1 MSESLLRDDP
11 RIDWHASDNETTW
24 VKDAA
29 DAVGTLLR
37 DGLRDA
43 SGKVRLLVSGGST
56 PGPIYQRLANFD
68 LDWSR
73 VVIGLVDD
81 RDVPADDKGSNARA
95 IREQLLCDRAAAAT
109 FQPLREMAQTLD
121 GAIEQ
126 ANQGWRE
133 ATDQPIVAALLG
145 MGDDGHTAS
154 LFPGA
159 INLAAALS
167 ANQPYVHIDASGCEA
182 AGKYPQ
188 RLSLTPFGLGQTTQ
202 CILLIRGAKKR
213 DTLMAALADG
223 PVAAMP
229 IRLAWQAPLAP
240 LYVYWCADS

>member
-1 MSESLLRDDP
+1 MMESILREDP
-11 RIDWHASDNETTW
+11 RIDWNASDNEMTW
-24 VKDAA
+24 VKDAV

-43 SGKVRLLVSGGST
+43 IGTVRLLVSGGST
-56 PGPIYQRLANFD
+56 PGPVYQGLANVD

-81 RDVPADDKGSNARA
+81 RDAPADDCGSNART
-95 IREQLLCDRAAAAT
+95 IREQLLRDRAAAAA
-109 FQPLREMAQTLD
+109 FRPLREMAQTLD
-121 GAIEQ
+121 GAIAL
-126 ANQGWRE
+126 ANQRWRE

-145 MGDDGHTAS
+145 MGYDGHTAS

-159 INLAAALS
+159 SNLDAALS
-167 ANQPYVHIDASGCEA
+167 ANQPYVHIDASGCEV

-188 RLSLTPFGLGQTTQ
+188 RLSLTPFGLAQAGQRV
-202 CILLIRGAKKR
+202 LLIRGSKKR
-213 DTLMAALADG
+213 ETLCAALERG

-229 IRLAWQAPLAP
+229 IRVVWQAPLAP
-240 LYVYWCADS
+240 LHVYWCAGS